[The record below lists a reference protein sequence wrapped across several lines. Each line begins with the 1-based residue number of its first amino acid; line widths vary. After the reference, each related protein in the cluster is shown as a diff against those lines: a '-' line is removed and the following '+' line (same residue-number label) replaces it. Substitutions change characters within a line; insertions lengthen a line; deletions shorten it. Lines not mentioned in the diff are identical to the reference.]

1 MAEYLPMIREPEY
14 AGFRIIISSLP
25 RFWSDWRKQHD
36 ERVLERIRAV
46 GVAPTQPALGHIRP
60 APPPAEWSAWIS
72 GRSRTRPAKRSKRS
86 CCQCSSLRPNAASRW
101 QPLGRGQRLLCQHRS
116 FRASFSNPSLCCERS
131 LAYVIAVGLVVP
143 RQ

>member
-46 GVAPTQPALGHIRP
+46 GVAPIGV
-60 APPPAEWSAWIS
+60 EV
-72 GRSRTRPAKRSKRS
+72 
-86 CCQCSSLRPNAASRW
+86 
-101 QPLGRGQRLLCQHRS
+101 
-116 FRASFSNPSLCCERS
+116 S
-131 LAYVIAVGLVVP
+131 LAAYAAYCGWP
-143 RQ
+143 